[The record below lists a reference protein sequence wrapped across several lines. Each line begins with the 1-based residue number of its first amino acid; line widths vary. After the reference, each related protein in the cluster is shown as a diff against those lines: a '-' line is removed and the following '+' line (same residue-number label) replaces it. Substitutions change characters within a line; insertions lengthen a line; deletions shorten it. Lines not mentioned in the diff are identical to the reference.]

1 MWRVNSIGGS
11 RYFITFIDDKSGW
24 CEIYFIKKKSEA
36 ASAFFKYKAMVE
48 NQLGKRIKCL
58 RSDNGTEYLCNE
70 LESYLKKHGIKHE
83 MTVAYTPEQNDVA
96 ERRNRT
102 LVEMARCMMIQS
114 QLSPSFWAE
123 AISTAN
129 I

>member
-1 MWRVNSIGGS
+1 
-11 RYFITFIDDKSGW
+11 
-24 CEIYFIKKKSEA
+24 
-36 ASAFFKYKAMVE
+36 MVE

-70 LESYLKKHGIKHE
+70 FESYLEKYGIKHE
-83 MTVAYTPEQNDVA
+83 MTMAYTPEQNGVP

-114 QLSPSFWAE
+114 QLSPSFWAK

-129 I
+129 YWYKI